1 MNPFEQ
7 EMIVSIIGIGL
18 IGGSMAITL
27 KENGFADH
35 VIGVDANEQSLD
47 KALRRRIID
56 EALPFAEGIEKA
68 DVVIVATPVDAML
81 EIIPKTLDLVEHQV
95 VTDVGSTK
103 EVILAAVK
111 NHPKRQRFVAA
122 HPMAA

>member
-56 EALPFAEGIEKA
+56 EALPFA
-68 DVVIVATPVDAML
+68 DASDFGD
-81 EIIPKTLDLVEHQV
+81 T
-95 VTDVGSTK
+95 
-103 EVILAAVK
+103 
-111 NHPKRQRFVAA
+111 R
-122 HPMAA
+122 